1 MSFFVRGEAR
11 EKSQRAFERVDVL
24 APITFRSLSGGILQ
38 PHSHGVVI
46 DIAPD
51 GIFVQT
57 RTPPTADE
65 WVGVDIDL
73 IQLHE
78 HIKAIGKIVR
88 QTKNGFALKF
98 GSRCVRL
105 ASVHSL

>member
-1 MSFFVRGEAR
+1 MSFFVRGESR
-11 EKSQRAFERVDVL
+11 RKSQRTFERLYVL
-24 APITFRSLSGGILQ
+24 APVTFRSLSGGILQ

-57 RTPPTADE
+57 RTPPPTDE

-88 QTKNGFALKF
+88 HTKNGFAMKF
-98 GSRCVRL
+98 GSRYVRL
-105 ASVHSL
+105 ASVQSF